1 MKKTRQVLSIIL
13 AVLLI
18 AVSVPFAFAEDG
30 VEIGGQCGEKAY
42 WKLDDQGKLT
52 VFGEG
57 EMSYYWDGGSGNNWY
72 QYREQI
78 KSAEIQSGITSIW
91 DYAFEDCY
99 YLESVSIAD
108 TVTTIGE
115 TAFGWCHNLDEF
127 VLPQNLVSIGRSAFY
142 DCDQLKTIVL
152 PNTLQSIGER
162 AFDSCNN
169 LSAISIPASVSEIG
183 FGAFRDCNL
192 TSIDVDPANTA
203 YLSDDGVLFNKDQ
216 TVLIQYPRACS
227 SYDYTVPDTV
237 EEIADYALS
246 NAYQLETV
254 EFPQGLV
261 SIGNY
266 AFCYCNNLDEIEF
279 PQGLVSIGNYAF
291 YDCYNLAEI
300 KLPDSLQTI
309 GSYAFSNCSILSE
322 ISIPASVETIG
333 DRCFA
338 YNRATAFIVDPENPA
353 YASDDDGVLYNKAK
367 TTLIQYPL
375 YNPRT
380 EYTVADTIE
389 TIAHNAF
396 SNAAYLKQVTIPGN
410 VQTIENNAFS
420 SCSRLKKVSLMPG
433 IQEIQSGAF
442 NSCERLQTVSIP
454 ASVTAIGNEAFSY
467 CRRITSF
474 SVDAENTKYFS
485 DDNGIL
491 YSKAGTLIQYPAGSK
506 ATELTVAAGTKTIE
520 RYAFYYAA
528 ALMKI
533 NLPESLKTIQY
544 AAFRYCSGLGSIVI
558 PDGIKTISSDAFEY
572 CTNLTTIYLPFSVT
586 GIYSDAFDG
595 CHKLSKVYYAGTED
609 EWNDVEI
616 SNGNEPL
623 TSADVQFCN
632 HVTTSNVPAVEAT
645 CAAFGYTAGLQC
657 DTCKRWLKGH
667 KKVVAAHTDAN
678 ADGICDVC
686 GGLASEIE
694 VGVEKTIT
702 IKNGTYTYVRF
713 IPTKDGAYSWNAHAA
728 NNGFDG
734 GFVDENQEWVNSN
747 ALEAGEVYYLS
758 IWFNHGDYEDGEELE
773 ATVLLNRRLAGQ
785 CGNNMSWQVEKYYN
799 GENDVNRLYI
809 YGDGKM
815 WNYSE
820 EPAPWSDI
828 ENITEVRFDGD
839 ITAISPAAFATLNNV
854 NRVYNYSYTLVASSA
869 IQDYASDF
877 TTYCFNRSAEHQ
889 YCKENNIPFSL
900 FDGEREEL
908 VDEETGVAVSF
919 DEEAF
924 GDANVSL
931 DVEVVETENTNALA
945 WEITPVDEETGET
958 VQPNQPVQIWLP
970 IPSSWR
976 NLPLLVTHTHQD
988 GAVEIITEYSIQ
1000 GDFIVFWVDS
1010 FSVFEVTAQEEAP
1023 HVHTFGEPVIENEHK
1038 ATCKEGGSY
1047 EEVVYC
1053 TECGDEISR
1062 RTVTTQPTG
1071 QHTPGEPVIENENKA
1086 NCQAGGSYE
1095 EVVYCTVCGDEISRR
1110 TVTTDPTGQHTP
1122 AEAVRENE
1130 IAATCEADGSYEEVV
1145 YCADCGE
1152 ELSRKEVETDK
1163 LEHVDEDNDGH
1174 CDNCGEQMQDDDH
1187 CKFCGK
1193 IHNGGFFDK
1202 LTGFFHKIFAIF
1214 KR

>member
-57 EMSYYWDGGSGNNWY
+57 EMYRYWGGDGWS

-78 KSAEIQSGITSIW
+78 QSAEIQSGITGICN
-91 DYAFEDCY
+91 YAFRNSNNLIEA
-99 YLESVSIAD
+99 SIAD

-115 TAFGWCHNLDEF
+115 EAFGWCYKLEEL

-142 DCDQLKTIVL
+142 DCEQLKTIVL

-183 FGAFRDCNL
+183 FGAFRYCNL

-203 YLSDDGVLFNKDQ
+203 YMSDDGVLFNKDQ
-216 TVLIQYPRACS
+216 TMLIQYPRACS
-227 SYDYTVPDTV
+227 SYDYTIPDTV
-237 EEIADYALS
+237 EEIADYAFS
-246 NAYQLETV
+246 NANQLETV

-266 AFCYCNNLDEIEF
+266 AFNYCNNLDEIEL
-279 PQGLVSIGNYAF
+279 PGSLQSIGMYAF
-291 YDCYNLAEI
+291 AGCRI
-300 KLPDSLQTI
+300 MT
-309 GSYAFSNCSILSE
+309 E
-322 ISIPASVETIG
+322 ISIPAGVETIG
-333 DRCFA
+333 ERCFA
-338 YNRATAFIVDPENPA
+338 DNYATAFIVDPENAA
-353 YASDDDGVLYNKAK
+353 YASDDNGILYNKEK

-375 YNPRT
+375 NNPRT
-380 EYTVADTIE
+380 ALTVADTVE
-389 TIAHNAF
+389 TIADYAF
-396 SNAAYLKQVTIPGN
+396 EDAAYLKQITISGN
-410 VQTIENNAFS
+410 VQTIGRYAFS
-420 SCSRLKKVSLMPG
+420 YCSRLKTVSLMPG
-433 IQEIQSGAF
+433 IQEIQYGAF
-442 NSCERLQTVSIP
+442 RSCERLQTVSVP
-454 ASVTAIGNEAFSY
+454 ASVTAIENEAFSF

-474 SVDAENTKYFS
+474 SVDAENEKYYS

-491 YSKAGTLIQYPAGSK
+491 YSKAGTLIHYPAGSK
-506 ATELTVAAGTKTIE
+506 ATEVTVAAGTKTIGV
-520 RYAFYYAA
+520 YAFCNAA
-528 ALMKI
+528 ALKKI
-533 NLPESLKTIQY
+533 HLPKTLKTIQRD
-544 AAFRYCSGLGSIVI
+544 AFEDCTGLESIMI
-558 PDGIKTISSDAFEY
+558 PDGVKTIPDDAFEY
-572 CTNLTTIYLPFSVT
+572 CTNLTTVYLPFSVT
-586 GIYSDAFDG
+586 NIDYYAFFE
-595 CHKLSKVYYAGTED
+595 CNKLSKVYYAGSED
-609 EWNDVEI
+609 EWQDI
-616 SNGNEPL
+616 QIGSYNEPL
-623 TSADVQFCN
+623 LSADIQFCN
-632 HVTTSNVPAVEAT
+632 HETKNEVPAVEAT
-645 CAAFGYTAGLQC
+645 CSSFGYTAGLQC
-657 DTCKRWLKGH
+657 DTCKRWLSGH
-667 KKVVAAHTDAN
+667 KRVVVAHTDAN
-678 ADGICDVC
+678 TDGVCDVC
-686 GGLASEIE
+686 GSLASEIE

-702 IKNGTYTYVRF
+702 IKNREYTYLRF
-713 IPTKDGAYSWNAHAA
+713 IPTKDGAYSWITKID
-728 NNGFDG
+728 NNNSYRDS
-734 GFVDENQEWVNSN
+734 FVNENLEWVNSN

-773 ATVLLNRRLAGQ
+773 ATVLLERRLAGQ

-799 GENDVNRLYI
+799 GENEVNRLYI

-854 NRVYNYSYTLVASSA
+854 NRVYNYSYTFVASSA
-869 IQDYASDF
+869 IKDYASDF

-1023 HVHTFGEPVIENEHK
+1023 HVHTPGEPVIENEDQ

-1047 EEVVYC
+1047 DEVIYC

-1071 QHTPGEPVIENENKA
+1071 QHTPGEPAIENETKA
-1086 NCQAGGSYE
+1086 TCKAGGSYE
-1095 EVVYCTVCGDEISRR
+1095 EVVYCTICGDEISRR

-1152 ELSRKEVETDK
+1152 EISRETITIPGG
-1163 LEHVDEDNDGH
+1163 HVDDDNDGL
-1174 CDNCGEQMQDDDH
+1174 CDNCGEKMQGGDH